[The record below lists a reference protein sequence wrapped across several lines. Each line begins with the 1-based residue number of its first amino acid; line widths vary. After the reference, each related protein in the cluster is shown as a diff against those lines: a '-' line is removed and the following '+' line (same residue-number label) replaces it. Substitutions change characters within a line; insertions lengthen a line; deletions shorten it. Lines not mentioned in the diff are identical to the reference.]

1 MKTNICLL
9 LFLVFVSCKNDESKN
24 KSVSQ
29 QNAGQIEDEKIDQ
42 NNDKNHHENSI
53 STDKLSED
61 NSASLFN
68 KMKDESFVVSCGTGC
83 ALTYNIKNITELDVN
98 TIKVTFNI
106 DNYINEEL
114 TESFDETYLFHR
126 ENSKLIERLT
136 AENKKE
142 NLEKITLSGMF
153 LSFQEFGKKLFH

>member
-1 MKTNICLL
+1 MKTNICLV
-9 LFLVFVSCKNDESKN
+9 LFLVFASCKNDESKN

-29 QNAGQIEDEKIDQ
+29 QNAGQNVDEKTHQ
-42 NNDKNHHENSI
+42 NSDKNENSI

-142 NLEKITLSGMF
+142 NLGKITLSGVF